1 MAIDFFDRE
10 DHARR
15 QTRRLLVLFALSVAA
30 IILAIYLLVAPFVTL
45 LGGTDYPHVQPE
57 FSDLFWNPPL
67 FFLVAAGTLLVIAVA
82 SLHKI
87 SEFCGGGETV
97 ALMLGGRAV
106 NPQTTDPA
114 ERRLLNVV
122 EEMALASGIPV
133 PPVYVLDREPGIN
146 AFAAGHRP
154 ADAVVAVSAG
164 CLQYLTRE
172 ELQGVLGHEFSHIL
186 NGDMRLNLRLVG
198 IVFGILVLSIIGYY
212 LMRSAAYMRGSRGRG
227 AKGAAAAL
235 VIGGVLFLLGG
246 LGMLLGKLIKSAI
259 CRQREFL
266 ADASAVQFT
275 RNPAGLA
282 GALKKIGGLAAGS
295 RIHDGHAEEIS
306 HMFFSNAV
314 GGWYLDPF
322 ATHPPLAER
331 IRALEPEF
339 DGRFPEVRV
348 APGEYYPAEGR
359 PARAPQ
365 GETASGRQPSSLVL
379 DPASF
384 LAFASGGVVGRIGR
398 PQTEHLERA
407 AQITGN
413 IPQTLLDAARE
424 PYAARAVIYALL
436 LGRDDQATRA
446 RQIEVLQTRIEP
458 HLYQQTQA
466 LAAAVQSLEAAA
478 RLPLVDLAVPALKK
492 SSPRQYGEFRQ
503 VVDALMRAEGK
514 VELFEYCLHLVLLDY
529 LDVFFRLREAPAVR
543 YRTAAAVT
551 QPAAVV
557 LSMLA
562 YVGAKCPEDAP
573 RAFQAGA
580 AGRLGQAAILP
591 KPRCGLRAFDAALTE
606 LAQGSPQVKRAVIQA
621 VAACVAADGQV
632 TPEEGEL
639 LRAITAALACP
650 LPPGP

>member
-458 HLYQQTQA
+458 HLYQQTQ
-466 LAAAVQSLEAAA
+466 SLEAAA

-580 AGRLGQAAILP
+580 AGLLGQAAILP

>member
-15 QTRRLLVLFALSVAA
+15 QTRRLLVLFALAVAA
-30 IILAIYLLVAPFVTL
+30 IILAIHLLLVTFVTE
-45 LGGTDYPHVQPE
+45 LGENDHPHVQAD
-57 FSDLFWNPPL
+57 FFDLFWNPPL
-67 FFLVAAGTLLVIAVA
+67 FLCVAAGTLLVISVA
-82 SLHKI
+82 SLYKI
-87 SEFCGGGETV
+87 SEFAGGGETV
-97 ALMLGGRAV
+97 ALLLGGRAL
-106 NPQTTDPA
+106 NPQSTDPA

-133 PPVYVLDREPGIN
+133 PPVYVLKHEPGIN

-154 ADAVVAVSAG
+154 AGAVVAVSAG

-198 IVFGILVLSIIGYY
+198 VVFGILVLSVIGYY
-212 LMRSAAYMRGSRGRG
+212 VMRSARGRS
-227 AKGAAAAL
+227 AAAVFVL
-235 VIGGVLFLLGG
+235 GGLLWLFGSLGVLF
-246 LGMLLGKLIKSAI
+246 GKLIKSAI
-259 CRQREFL
+259 SRQREFL
-266 ADASAVQFT
+266 ADASSVQFT
-275 RNPAGLA
+275 RNPGGLA
-282 GALKKIGGLAAGS
+282 GALKKIGGLAMGS
-295 RIHDGHAEEIS
+295 RIRDGHAEEIS

-314 GGWYLDPF
+314 AGWGFDPF
-322 ATHPPLAER
+322 ATHPPLVER

-339 DGRFPEVRV
+339 DGRFP
-348 APGEYYPAEGR
+348 
-359 PARAPQ
+359 PARRDAGLEDEKSGMKDDGFRPFV
-365 GETASGRQPSSLVL
+365 ASQRGPSMPAIPAAVMPL
-379 DPASF
+379 DAG
-384 LAFASGGVVGRIGR
+384 GGVGWIGR

-413 IPQTLLDAARE
+413 IPPALLDAARE
-424 PYAARAVIYALL
+424 PYAARAVIFALL
-436 LGRDDQATRA
+436 LSRDDQATRG
-446 RQIEVLQTRIEP
+446 RQVQILQAQVEP

-466 LAAAVQSLEAAA
+466 LAAAVQSLDAMA

-514 VELFEYCLHLVLLDY
+514 VELFEYCLHMMLLGY
-529 LDVFFRLREAPAVR
+529 LDVHFRLRKPPAIR
-543 YRTAAAVT
+543 YRSAAAVA

-557 LSMLA
+557 LSTLA
-562 YVGAKCPEDAP
+562 YVGAKRPEDAP

-580 AGRLGQAAILP
+580 AALLGQAAILP
-591 KPRCGLRAFDAALTE
+591 KPQCGLRAFNAALTE
-606 LAQGSPQVKRAVIQA
+606 LAQASPQVKRAVIQA

-632 TPEEGEL
+632 TLEEGEL

-650 LPPGP
+650 MPPGL